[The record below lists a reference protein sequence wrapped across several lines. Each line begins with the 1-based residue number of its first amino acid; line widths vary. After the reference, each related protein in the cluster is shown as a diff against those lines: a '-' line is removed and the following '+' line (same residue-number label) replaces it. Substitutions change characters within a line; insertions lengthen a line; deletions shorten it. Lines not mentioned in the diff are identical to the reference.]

1 MLIIN
6 LLALAY
12 LLLNL
17 IRRAL
22 LTFTPSQSAL
32 AWWVSAVNFNDVGQT
47 FLSSIP
53 LPFQFWIKH
62 YLVFFLCLYLAS
74 QALQGLLPIP
84 IVVLGLFGT
93 ILLLLACID
102 WFYFLLPNPLT
113 LLLMVAGAFS
123 SISLFGVEPMNIILR
138 STACY
143 GALCV
148 VQGVYYSLRHKV
160 GLGSGDVKLI
170 TALACWFDL
179 YQLSFLILFASIIA
193 LPFCLLQCLGLRS
206 LLAVV
211 IPFGTFLSLSAI
223 YCSYLFH
230 RDFLMSLVTMYS

>member
-32 AWWVSAVNFNDVGQT
+32 AWWGSAVNFNDVGQT
-47 FLSSIP
+47 FLSAIP
-53 LPFQFWIKH
+53 LPFQYWIKQ
-62 YLVFFLCLYLAS
+62 YLAYFLCLYLFS

-84 IVVLGLFGT
+84 FVVLGLFGT

-102 WFYFLLPNPLT
+102 WFYFVLPNPLT
-113 LLLMVAGAFS
+113 LLLMVTGTFS

-138 STACY
+138 CTACY
-143 GALCV
+143 GVLCV

-193 LPFCLLQCLGLRS
+193 LPFCLLQYRGLRS

-211 IPFGTFLSLSAI
+211 IPFGTFLSFSAI
-223 YCSYLFH
+223 YCAYLFH
-230 RDFLMSLVTMYS
+230 RDFLILF

>member
-32 AWWVSAVNFNDVGQT
+32 AWWGSAVNFNDVGQT
-47 FLSSIP
+47 FLSAIP
-53 LPFQFWIKH
+53 LPFQFWIKR
-62 YLVFFLCLYLAS
+62 YLAYFLCLYLAS

-113 LLLMVAGAFS
+113 LLLMVTGAFS
-123 SISLFGVEPMNIILR
+123 SIFLFGVEPMNIILR
-138 STACY
+138 CTACY
-143 GALCV
+143 GVLCA
-148 VQGVYYSLRHKV
+148 VQGVYYSLRHKA

-179 YQLSFLILFASIIA
+179 YQLSFLILFASMIA
-193 LPFCLLQCLGLRS
+193 LPFCLLQYRGLRS

-223 YCSYLFH
+223 YSAYLFH
-230 RDFLMSLVTMYS
+230 RDFLMLF

>member
-6 LLALAY
+6 LLAFAY

-22 LTFTPSQSAL
+22 LTFTPSQSTL
-32 AWWVSAVNFNDVGQT
+32 AWWITAVYSNDVGQN
-47 FLSSIP
+47 FSSIMP
-53 LPFQFWIKH
+53 LPFQYWIKH
-62 YLVFFLCLYLAS
+62 YLAFFLCLYLAL

-84 IVVLGLFGT
+84 IVVIGLFGS

-113 LLLMVAGAFS
+113 YLLMVAGAIS
-123 SISLFGVEPMNIILR
+123 STSLLGVDTMNIFLR
-138 STACY
+138 CTTCY
-143 GALCV
+143 GVLRV
-148 VQGVYYSLRHKV
+148 IQGVYYLFRHKV

-179 YQLSFLILFASIIA
+179 YQLSFIILLASMIA
-193 LPFCLLQCLGLRS
+193 LPICLLQYRGLRS
-206 LLAVV
+206 LHTVI
-211 IPFGTFLSLSAI
+211 IPFGTFLSLSAC
-223 YCSYLFH
+223 YCAYLFYK
-230 RDFLMSLVTMYS
+230 DFLIFF

>member
-32 AWWVSAVNFNDVGQT
+32 AWWGSAVNFNDVGQT
-47 FLSSIP
+47 FLSAIP
-53 LPFQFWIKH
+53 LPFQFWIKQ
-62 YLVFFLCLYLAS
+62 YLAYFLCLYLAS

-113 LLLMVAGAFS
+113 LLLMVTGTFS
-123 SISLFGVEPMNIILR
+123 SISLSGVEPMNIILR
-138 STACY
+138 CTACY
-143 GALCV
+143 GVLCL

-179 YQLSFLILFASIIA
+179 YQLSFLILFASMIA
-193 LPFCLLQCLGLRS
+193 LPFCLLQYRGLRS

-223 YCSYLFH
+223 YSAYLFH
-230 RDFLMSLVTMYS
+230 KDFLMLF